1 MSKDRERYYQS
12 IASRLFSFRGSPF
25 VLSSREM
32 EIVEVWEA
40 DGIPLATVL
49 EGMRQG
55 YEAFRRGGA
64 RKGRKLTLVLC
75 HPHVLKAYALL
86 CDRGV
91 GRGTQKVTQE
101 DKCRAIGDAVEAF
114 LAELPT
120 PVQDLR
126 DVFAGMRKELSREPC
141 DPERLERLDESI
153 EEQLFHMASQADLA
167 RLDREI
173 RDEHGIKDREERSR
187 LVRIKW
193 VKSLRVRYGIPHV
206 SPFYY

>member
-12 IASRLFSFRGSPF
+12 IARLLFSFRGSPF

-32 EIVEVWEA
+32 EIVEAWEA

-55 YEAFRRGGA
+55 YDAFRRGGM
-64 RKGRKLTLVLC
+64 RKGRKLTLVFC

-86 CDRGV
+86 RDRGV
-91 GRGTQKVTQE
+91 GRGEQKVTQE
-101 DKCRAIGDAVEAF
+101 DKCREIGNAVEAF
-114 LAELPT
+114 LAELPA

-126 DVFAGMRKELSREPC
+126 DVFAGLQKELICGPC
-141 DPERLERLDESI
+141 VPERLERLDESI
-153 EEQLFHMASQADLA
+153 EVQLFHMASQADLA

-173 RDEHGIKDREERSR
+173 RDEHGIKNRKELSR

-193 VKSLRVRYGIPHV
+193 VKSLRERYGIPHV